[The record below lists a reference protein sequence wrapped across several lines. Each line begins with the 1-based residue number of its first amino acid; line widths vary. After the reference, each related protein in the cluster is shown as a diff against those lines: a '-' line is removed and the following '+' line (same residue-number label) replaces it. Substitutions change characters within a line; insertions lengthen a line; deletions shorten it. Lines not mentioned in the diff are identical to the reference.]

1 MTPDTTPGFELP
13 RWLDL
18 VGAGLVLLFLILGA
32 RRGLWWQVVR
42 LLGLAAVLALARAFA
57 PRLSPGLAG
66 AVSGLDPRI
75 ASGLVWLTFLLLG
88 MALVALVGRLGKE
101 TIEAA
106 QLGFVDRV
114 GGALAGALSGLLLH
128 GAAVL
133 LLVLLGPAEWSRT
146 AVHDT
151 RSERLF
157 DALGRKL
164 SLLEDAHA
172 MESLERR

>member
-1 MTPDTTPGFELP
+1 MTPEATSDFDIP

-18 VGAGLVLLFLILGA
+18 VGLGVVLLFLVLGA

-42 LLGLAAVLALARAFA
+42 LLGLAAVVAVARAFA
-57 PRLSPGLAG
+57 PRLAPGLAG

-75 ASGLVWLTFLLLG
+75 ASGLVWLSILALG
-88 MALVALVGRLGKE
+88 FAVVALVGRFGKE

-106 QLGFVDRV
+106 HLGLVDRA
-114 GGALAGALSGLLLH
+114 GGALAGAISGILLH
-128 GAAVL
+128 GIFVL
-133 LLVLLGPAEWSRT
+133 LLVLLGPAQWSRS
-146 AVHDT
+146 AVQDT

-164 SLLEDAHA
+164 PLLEDAHA
-172 MESLERR
+172 AEALRRR

>member
-1 MTPDTTPGFELP
+1 MTSEAISGFDLP

-18 VGAGLVLLFLILGA
+18 VGLGVVLLFVVLGA

-42 LLGLAAVLALARAFA
+42 LLGLAAVLAVARAFA
-57 PRLSPGLAG
+57 PRLAPGLAN

-75 ASGLVWLTFLLLG
+75 ASGLVWLSILALG
-88 MALVALVGRLGKE
+88 FAVVAFVGRLGKE
-101 TIEAA
+101 TIQAA
-106 QLGFVDRV
+106 QLGFVDRA
-114 GGALAGALSGLLLH
+114 GGALAGAISGILIH
-128 GAAVL
+128 GVVVL
-133 LLVLLGPAEWSRT
+133 LLVLLGPVHWSRS
-146 AVHDT
+146 AVQDT

-172 MESLERR
+172 AEALRRP